1 MLTYLS
7 QGLGLADV
15 ALLVNR
21 IALGFFFAVSGYHK
35 LFVSARHMALVRT
48 LQNDRVPFVRV
59 NAWLVPFVEFAGGL
73 AVFAGFYGPLFAV
86 LLFTVCI
93 VATCV
98 DGLNRIRSYQPI
110 DKADWLDDVLYLPE
124 VLYCLMA
131 LVIVL
136 AGPGPLALT

>member
-48 LQNDRVPFVRV
+48 LQVDHVPFVRV
-59 NAWLVPFVEFAGGL
+59 NAWLVPSVEFAGGL
-73 AVFAGFYGPLFAV
+73 AVFAGFYGPLFAA

-98 DGLNRIRSYQPI
+98 DDVNRIRSYQPI

-124 VLYCLMA
+124 VLYCFMA

>member
-1 MLTYLS
+1 MVAYLS

-35 LFVSARHMALVRT
+35 LFVSARHMAL
-48 LQNDRVPFVRV
+48 
-59 NAWLVPFVEFAGGL
+59 
-73 AVFAGFYGPLFAV
+73 
-86 LLFTVCI
+86 
-93 VATCV
+93 
-98 DGLNRIRSYQPI
+98 

-124 VLYCLMA
+124 VLYCFMA

>member
-1 MLTYLS
+1 MVAYLS
-7 QGLGLADV
+7 QGL
-15 ALLVNR
+15 R
-21 IALGFFFAVSGYHK
+21 
-35 LFVSARHMALVRT
+35 
-48 LQNDRVPFVRV
+48 
-59 NAWLVPFVEFAGGL
+59 
-73 AVFAGFYGPLFAV
+73 
-86 LLFTVCI
+86 LFTVCI